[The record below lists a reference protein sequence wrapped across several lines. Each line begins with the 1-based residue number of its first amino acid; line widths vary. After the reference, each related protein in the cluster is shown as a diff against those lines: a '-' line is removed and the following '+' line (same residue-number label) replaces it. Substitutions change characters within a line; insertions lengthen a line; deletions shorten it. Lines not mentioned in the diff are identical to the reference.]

1 MRETSGNSAA
11 LRVACLHTK
20 NALIGVMSKIS
31 IIMGIYNC
39 AGTLSEALESILAQ
53 TYTDWEVIMCDDA
66 SADDT
71 AEIAQRY
78 VERYPGKFKLL
89 KNEENL
95 KLGKTLNRCL
105 EAATGEYIARMDG
118 DDISLPGRL
127 ETEAGFLDEHPEYA
141 IVSSAMIFFDEN
153 GDWGCSKQIEAPQ
166 IKDLI
171 FRSPVHF
178 HAPCMIRSR
187 AYMQIGGYSTDKRTE
202 RVEDCDLWY
211 RLYAEGYRGYNLR
224 ETLYKAR
231 DDRNAESRRTL
242 RSRLN
247 GVYVSYIGYK
257 RLNVPIRYYFLLVWL
272 LIKEVL
278 RGIIPY
284 RVYHKFHRKKFRLG
298 GF

>member
-1 MRETSGNSAA
+1 
-11 LRVACLHTK
+11 
-20 NALIGVMSKIS
+20 MSKIS

-153 GDWGCSKQIEAPQ
+153 GDWGCNKPIEVPQ

-171 FRSPVHF
+171 LRSPVHC
-178 HAPCMIRSR
+178 HAPCMIRR
-187 AYMQIGGYSTDKRTE
+187 EAYKKIGGYSTDIHTE

-211 RLYAEGYRGYNLR
+211 RLYAEGYRGYNLS
-224 ETLYKAR
+224 EPLYKMR

-242 RSRLN
+242 KARLN
-247 GVYVSYIGYK
+247 GVYVKYIGYR
-257 RLNVPIRYYFLLVWL
+257 RLNVSIWYYFLIAKS
-272 LIKEVL
+272 LIEAFLKWIL
-278 RGIIPY
+278 PD
-284 RVYHKFHRKKFRLG
+284 RVYHKFHRRRLEG
-298 GF
+298 GLTNS